1 MINAIL
7 NGVLSFLTQIIHIIL
22 TPVNLALQTLVP
34 DLENAFSIV
43 NQFWGLVSNYT
54 GFVISYTGFNA
65 DVVSIIILLIIA
77 NITIPLAVHGVK
89 LLAKWWEVL
98 V

>member
-7 NGVLSFLTQIIHIIL
+7 NGLLSFLSQIIHILL
-22 TPVNLALQTLVP
+22 TPINMALQTLVP
-34 DLENAFSIV
+34 NLDSAFSLI
-43 NQFWGLVSNYT
+43 NQFWATCTTYV
-54 GFVISYTGFNA
+54 GFVISYTGFDAN
-65 DVVSIIILLIIA
+65 VVSIIILLIIA
-77 NITIPLAVHGVK
+77 NITIPLSVHGVK